1 MLVASC
7 LALANPMKAENSANL
22 TWKEFQDPFE
32 RAFTVEVPEGW
43 VVKGGL
49 FRLGY
54 SDARPMIDIQSP
66 DGKTDVR
73 IGDVAIPSYV
83 VPNQS
88 HSREGEVYDLGQQA
102 QMIVAKYR
110 PGQDYARLYALA
122 RFTSVCKSLSPQ
134 AADPGNLVNDYILQ
148 EVAPIQS
155 SAGQVS
161 YSCDSGPNGRIAY
174 AYAKTALFQGFW
186 QVTALGSFLAPT
198 NQADTARAILRH
210 ATQSF
215 RILPAW
221 KQYQASM
228 EAQGLQYQRARQQQ
242 RMQQLSQQI
251 QAFESQMSA
260 MRSQVSAFQRRQS
273 AQADQ
278 VTSWGKTLTG
288 LTPTTDPLNGATRDV
303 WTGPNSGYWI
313 DGQGNVAN
321 SNLSPGAGWRPLQ
334 AQ

>member
-1 MLVASC
+1 M
-7 LALANPMKAENSANL
+7 MAENSASL
-22 TWKEFQDPFE
+22 TWKEFQDPSE
-32 RAFTVEVPEGW
+32 HAFTLEVPEGW
-43 VVKGGL
+43 IVKGGL

-54 SDARPMIDIQSP
+54 SDTRPMIDIQSP
-66 DGKTDVR
+66 DGRTDVR

-83 VPNQS
+83 VPNQL
-88 HSREGEVYDLGQQA
+88 HAREGDVYDLGQQA
-102 QMIVAKYR
+102 QMIVAKYHT
-110 PGQDYARLYALA
+110 GQDYARLYALA
-122 RFTSVCKSLSPQ
+122 RFTVVCKSLSPQ
-134 AADPGNLVNDYILQ
+134 AADSETLVSDYIPQ

-161 YSCDSGPNGRIAY
+161 YACDSGPSGRIGY
-174 AYAKTALFQGFW
+174 AYAKTALFEGFW

-215 RILPAW
+215 RIVSAW

-228 EAQGLQYQRARQQQ
+228 DAQGLQYQRARQQQ
-242 RMQQLSQQI
+242 RIQQLSQQV
-251 QAFESQMSA
+251 QAFENQMSA

-288 LTPTTDPLNGATRDV
+288 LTPTTDPLKGSTRDV
-303 WTGPNSGYWI
+303 WTGPHSGYWI
-313 DGQGNVAN
+313 DGQGNVIN